1 VKVKIYVEG
10 GGDTNALKTKCRQG
24 FSEFFRKAGLEGRMP
39 RIVASG
45 SRQAAYDDCCTALN
59 KAGAD
64 EFIILLVDS
73 EAPVAQ
79 NHGDAPWSHLKAR
92 DSWDKPAQ
100 ATDDN
105 VHLMAQCMEA
115 WFVADRA
122 TLRAFFGQGFTDN
135 ALPANPNVEEIP
147 KQDLYAALDNA
158 SRNSQKGR
166 YGKGRHSFDIL
177 SQIDP
182 TRVAAASSWARR
194 LIDTLRDKAG
204 VTT

>member
-1 VKVKIYVEG
+1 VRVKIYVEG
-10 GGDTNALKTKCRQG
+10 GGNTNALKTKCRQG

-45 SRQAAYDDCCTALN
+45 SRQAAYGDFCTALN

-79 NHGDAPWSHLKAR
+79 NHGDAPWSHLRAQ

-105 VHLMAQCMEA
+105 AHLMAQCMEA

-122 TLRAFFGQGFTDN
+122 TLRAFFGQGFNEN
-135 ALPANPNVEEIP
+135 ALQANPNVEEIP

-177 SQIDP
+177 TRIDP
-182 TRVAAASSWARR
+182 ERVMDASHWAKR
-194 LIDTLRDKAG
+194 LIETLQEKAG
-204 VTT
+204 AA